1 MPAPD
6 AAPGPARRSM
16 PIPSSRGPR
25 REYHPPVARRPI
37 DASADAETL
46 RAYLGEI
53 GKIPAISI
61 DEERALGARVR
72 QGDEAALRRLVEAN
86 LRFVVS
92 YAKRYRGLGVPFLDL
107 IHEGNLGL
115 MEAARRFDPARNVKF
130 ISYAVWWV
138 RQALLHI
145 LSDQSRIISVP
156 TKLSGPA
163 SKLGRHLAALST
175 QLDRDP
181 TPREVADDLDISEAD
196 ATALMQMS
204 GQEIS
209 LSDRVGGTGGEGR
222 REMEDI
228 LEQVMIPAVDEELVH
243 EAVVDQLRKAVAEL
257 GRKERDVMRLRFGL
271 DGGEPKT
278 LQKVG
283 DRLKLSRERV
293 RQIESRAMKKLRQS
307 TRLQGV
313 RSSLN

>member
-1 MPAPD
+1 VAK
-6 AAPGPARRSM
+6 RSLD
-16 PIPSSRGPR
+16 P
-25 REYHPPVARRPI
+25 
-37 DASADAETL
+37 SADAETL

-53 GKIPAISI
+53 GKIPPLSV

-130 ISYAVWWV
+130 ISYAVWWI
-138 RQALLHI
+138 RQALLHV

-156 TKLSGPA
+156 PKLSGPA

-175 QLDRDP
+175 QLDREP
-181 TPREVADDLDISEAD
+181 TPRELADDLDISEAD
-196 ATALMQMS
+196 ATALMQIS
-204 GQEIS
+204 GEDVS
-209 LSDRVGGTGGEGR
+209 LSDRVGGAGREDR
-222 REMEDI
+222 REVEDV

-257 GRKERDVMRLRFGL
+257 GRKERAVMRLRFGL

-278 LQKVG
+278 LQEVG

-293 RQIESRAMKKLRQS
+293 RQIESRAKEKLRQS
-307 TRLQGV
+307 TRLRGV
-313 RSSLN
+313 KSSLN

>member
-1 MPAPD
+1 
-6 AAPGPARRSM
+6 
-16 PIPSSRGPR
+16 
-25 REYHPPVARRPI
+25 VARRPI
-37 DASADAETL
+37 DPSADAETL

-53 GKIPAISI
+53 GKIPALSVE
-61 DEERALGARVR
+61 EERELGMRAR
-72 QGDEAALRRLVEAN
+72 QGDEAALRRLVESN

-138 RQALLHI
+138 RQALLHV

-156 TKLSGPA
+156 PKLSGPA
-163 SKLGRHLAALST
+163 SKLGRHLVALST

-181 TPREVADDLDISEAD
+181 TPRELADDLDISEAD
-196 ATALMQMS
+196 AAALMQIS
-204 GQEIS
+204 GEDVS
-209 LSDRVGGTGGEGR
+209 LSDRVGGGGREDR
-222 REMEDI
+222 REMEDV

-243 EAVVDQLRKAVAEL
+243 QAVVDQLRKAVAEL
-257 GRKERDVMRLRFGL
+257 GKKEREVMRLRFGL

-278 LQKVG
+278 LQEVG

-293 RQIESRAMKKLRQS
+293 RQIESRAKEKLRQS

-313 RSSLN
+313 KSSLN

>member
-1 MPAPD
+1 VAK
-6 AAPGPARRSM
+6 RS
-16 PIPSSRGPR
+16 
-25 REYHPPVARRPI
+25 I
-37 DASADAETL
+37 DPSADAETL

-53 GKIPAISI
+53 GKIPALTV
-61 DEERALGARVR
+61 EQERELGARIR

-115 MEAARRFDPARNVKF
+115 IEAARRFDPMRNVKF
-130 ISYAVWWV
+130 ISYAVWWI

-145 LSDQSRIISVP
+145 LSDQSRIVSVP

-163 SKLGRHLAALST
+163 SKLGRHLAALAT

-181 TPREVADDLDISEAD
+181 TAQELADDLDISEAD
-196 ATALMQMS
+196 ATALMQIR
-204 GQEIS
+204 GEDVS
-209 LSDRVGGTGGEGR
+209 LSDRVGGGREDR
-222 REMEDI
+222 REVEDV
-228 LEQVMIPAVDEELVH
+228 LEQVMIPAVDEALVH

-257 GRKERDVMRLRFGL
+257 GKKERDVMRLRFGL
-271 DGGEPKT
+271 DGGEAKT
-278 LQKVG
+278 LQEVG
-283 DRLKLSRERV
+283 DRLRLSRERV
-293 RQIESRAMKKLRQS
+293 RQIESRAKEKLRQS

-313 RSSLN
+313 KSSLN

>member
-1 MPAPD
+1 
-6 AAPGPARRSM
+6 
-16 PIPSSRGPR
+16 
-25 REYHPPVARRPI
+25 VARRPV
-37 DASADAETL
+37 DPSADAETL

-53 GKIPAISI
+53 GKIPQLSLE
-61 DEERALGARVR
+61 DERTLGARTR
-72 QGDEAALRRLVEAN
+72 QGDEAALRKLVEAN

-115 MEAARRFDPARNVKF
+115 MEAARRFDPTRNVKF

-138 RQALLHI
+138 RQALLHL

-156 TKLSGPA
+156 PKLSGPA
-163 SKLGRHLAALST
+163 SRLGRHLATLAT
-175 QLDRDP
+175 QLDRIP

-196 ATALMQMS
+196 ATALMQIS
-204 GQEIS
+204 GEDVS
-209 LSDRVGGTGGEGR
+209 LNDRIGGGREDR
-222 REMEDI
+222 REVEDV
-228 LEQVMIPAVDEELVH
+228 LEQVMIPAVDEAMVH
-243 EAVVDQLRKAVAEL
+243 EAVADQLRKAVAEL
-257 GRKERDVMRLRFGL
+257 GKKERDVMRMRFGL

-278 LQKVG
+278 LQEVG

-293 RQIESRAMKKLRQS
+293 RQIECRAKEKLRRS

-313 RSSLN
+313 KSSLN

>member
-1 MPAPD
+1 M
-6 AAPGPARRSM
+6 
-16 PIPSSRGPR
+16 
-25 REYHPPVARRPI
+25 ARRPV
-37 DASADAETL
+37 DPSADAETL

-53 GKIPAISI
+53 GKIPQLSLE
-61 DEERALGARVR
+61 DERTLGACIR
-72 QGDEAALRRLVEAN
+72 QGDEAALRKLVEAN

-115 MEAARRFDPARNVKF
+115 MEAARRFDPTRNVKF

-138 RQALLHI
+138 RQALLHV

-156 TKLSGPA
+156 PKLSGPA
-163 SKLGRHLAALST
+163 SRLGRHLATLAT
-175 QLDRDP
+175 QLDRNP

-196 ATALMQMS
+196 ATALMQIS
-204 GQEIS
+204 GEDVS
-209 LSDRVGGTGGEGR
+209 LNDRIGGGREDR
-222 REMEDI
+222 REVEDV
-228 LEQVMIPAVDEELVH
+228 LEQVMIPAVDEAMVH
-243 EAVVDQLRKAVAEL
+243 EAVADQLRKAVAEL
-257 GRKERDVMRLRFGL
+257 GKKERDVMRMRFGL

-278 LQKVG
+278 LQEVG

-293 RQIESRAMKKLRQS
+293 RQIECRAKEKLRRS

-313 RSSLN
+313 KSSLN

>member
-1 MPAPD
+1 M
-6 AAPGPARRSM
+6 
-16 PIPSSRGPR
+16 
-25 REYHPPVARRPI
+25 REYHPLVARRPI
-37 DASADAETL
+37 DPSAEAETL

-53 GKIPAISI
+53 GKIPVLTV
-61 DEERALGARVR
+61 DEERALGVLVR
-72 QGDEAALRRLVEAN
+72 QGDEAALRRLVESN

-92 YAKRYRGLGVPFLDL
+92 YAKRYRGLGVAFLDL
-107 IHEGNLGL
+107 IHEGNLGM

-138 RQALLHI
+138 RQALLHV

-156 TKLSGPA
+156 SKLSGPA

-175 QLDRDP
+175 QLNRDP
-181 TPREVADDLDISEAD
+181 TARELADDLDISEGD
-196 ATALMQMS
+196 AAALMQMS
-204 GQEIS
+204 GEDVS
-209 LSDRVGGTGGEGR
+209 LSDRVGSSGGHDR
-222 REMEDI
+222 REVEDV

-257 GRKERDVMRLRFGL
+257 GKKERDVMRLRFGL
-271 DGGEPKT
+271 NGGDPKT
-278 LQKVG
+278 LQEVG

-293 RQIESRAMKKLRQS
+293 RQIESRAKDKLRQS

-313 RSSLN
+313 KSSLN